1 MKKPVI
7 MEVDPD
13 TILGH
18 VLDPDNGYKV
28 IHVGR
33 GISPQLMDMVGDVYQ
48 SISVSNQLIDRR
60 MTLYSVQYC
69 EHGAIIHIEIPTLSL
84 YIVLKKEGRNSQEKS
99 E

>member
-33 GISPQLMDMVGDVYQ
+33 GISPQLMDMVGKVKRTITIMDILSDGHTVMGCIQ
-48 SISVSNQLIDRR
+48 
-60 MTLYSVQYC
+60 
-69 EHGAIIHIEIPTLSL
+69 PTNIALAYLFLSL
-84 YIVLKKEGRNSQEKS
+84 VGVRYESRE
-99 E
+99 